1 MSVNNNE
8 DQALSAIAHCERG
21 DERHCGQVS
30 AELSADAM
38 RRTASL
44 DGRRIVILWQAYR
57 CALKAHEVTMS
68 VHANDP
74 LDATWLERLPK
85 VELHV
90 HLEGSIDASTAVALA
105 TMNGRDP
112 RDALVLDN
120 GTYPRRYRDFGH
132 FVDVFLA
139 TSRQLTSPE
148 ALRTVAEAFATS
160 QRQQQ
165 VRWTEATFTV
175 MTLVRQGLAPD
186 EIWAAISEGFAAV
199 EGVAIGLI
207 VDTVRELGV
216 EEAQRT
222 VELVAAADAPIVG
235 LGLTGIEGSI
245 AEGELRLLRE
255 AADDLNL
262 GLAVHAGE
270 TGTARQVWAAL
281 DDLGADRIGHG
292 IAAAADEPLMARLSA
307 DGTVVEVCPSSNVSL
322 GLVPRLDDHPLSRLA
337 AHQVAVTINSDDP
350 PFFST
355 TLTQELGHAS
365 RIVGWEPHEIIALQQ
380 RAAAA
385 SFAPDAV
392 VAAVS
397 AELDQFAATLPA

>member
-1 MSVNNNE
+1 MSV
-8 DQALSAIAHCERG
+8 D
-21 DERHCGQVS
+21 
-30 AELSADAM
+30 
-38 RRTASL
+38 
-44 DGRRIVILWQAYR
+44 
-57 CALKAHEVTMS
+57 
-68 VHANDP
+68 ANDP

-112 RDALVLDN
+112 HDALALDN
-120 GTYPRRYRDFGH
+120 GTYPRRYHDFGH

-292 IAAAADEPLMARLSA
+292 IAAAADEPLMARLAA

-322 GLVPRLDDHPLSRLA
+322 GLVSSLDDHPLARLA
-337 AHQVAVTINSDDP
+337 AHGVAVTINSDDP

-355 TLTQELGHAS
+355 TLTQELGHAA
-365 RIVGWEPHEIIALQQ
+365 RMVGWKPHEIIAVQQ

-392 VAAVS
+392 VAAIS
-397 AELDQFAATLPA
+397 GELDQFAATLPA